1 MGKYII
7 FSLTLHKKEVLN
19 LKELHL
25 YDIYT
30 PIVKNFEKK
39 YSFTEAKETVLKA
52 LSVLGED
59 EYPYGVPLSYTYID
73 NKIIFHGAKSGHK
86 IDAIEANNKVSF
98 CVYDSG
104 YRKEGEWALNISSVI
119 VFGKMYIVEDFE
131 ESMEICK
138 KLSLKYT
145 PDMEYIEDEI
155 RTYGKATLCYE
166 LRPEH
171 ITGKIVNES

>member
-1 MGKYII
+1 MFREIAR
-7 FSLTLHKKEVLN
+7 KKQELPMDKVVEILE
-19 LKELHL
+19 KEKRG
-25 YDIYT
+25 
-30 PIVKNFEKK
+30 V
-39 YSFTEAKETVLKA
+39 
-52 LSVLGED
+52 LSVLGD
-59 EYPYGVPLSYTYID
+59 DGYPYGLPINYWY
-73 NKIIFHGAKSGHK
+73 NKENGCLYFHSGKKGHK

-119 VFGKMYIVEDFE
+119 IFGKMYVIEDFE
-131 ESMEICK
+131 KSMEICK